1 MRLSTAS
8 LIIAYVATLAV
19 QALPVD
25 SNNDLTLRSAE
36 IDGAPVA
43 RGLAGIDLE
52 TREDDLEA
60 RDPKKY
66 LLLEK
71 SNFNC

>member
-8 LIIAYVATLAV
+8 LIVAYVATLAV
-19 QALPVD
+19 QAFPVD
-25 SNNDLTLRSAE
+25 SSNDLTLRSAE

-43 RGLAGIDLE
+43 RGLTGIDLE
-52 TREDDLEA
+52 AREEDLEQ

-66 LLLEK
+66 FLLEK
-71 SNFNC
+71 PNFNR